1 MQQFFGT
8 EHTLGRG
15 VHFNPNHI
23 AILRSRFNRNLE
35 VIHADIK
42 DEIVTAFDEILNL
55 EGHGKLRF
63 IVTSLN
69 TLLKLRILRVE
80 EHPCTQH
87 RPTDCQQDC
96 QQSVCRSPSMYVTIS
111 MCSQPAHP
119 VSFRP

>member
-35 VIHADIK
+35 LIHADIK

-55 EGHGKLRF
+55 EGHGKLGF
-63 IVTSLN
+63 IVASLN
-69 TLLKLRILRVE
+69 MSLNPQIIRVE
-80 EHPCTQH
+80 ERPCTQY
-87 RPTDCQQDC
+87 RPPDCQQDC
-96 QQSVCRSPSMYVTIS
+96 Q
-111 MCSQPAHP
+111 
-119 VSFRP
+119 